1 MTVLASVTLYC
12 FQLID
17 KTIFIVFKEK
27 KNFFPL
33 EILNY

>member
-27 KNFFPL
+27 RIFFL
-33 EILNY
+33 LKF